1 MVRSQPSPAEKLA
14 RRFCLA
20 LAQEIAGMQPGTWR
34 MMDTIANRMGIPFEE
49 ASAVA
54 DDCAR
59 RQWVDRESHSIRLR
73 EAGRRVA
80 VGVRKV
86 IVSKQQSAEA
96 KLSTTNWARKSAQ
109 RDSQQMTDLE
119 KLQHEIYLL
128 GETINSNGTALK
140 SKTMSEEDRE
150 ALKWQIT
157 VRTSHRNLLLQR
169 LDRLS
174 R

>member
-1 MVRSQPSPAEKLA
+1 
-14 RRFCLA
+14 
-20 LAQEIAGMQPGTWR
+20 
-34 MMDTIANRMGIPFEE
+34 
-49 ASAVA
+49 
-54 DDCAR
+54 
-59 RQWVDRESHSIRLR
+59 
-73 EAGRRVA
+73 

-96 KLSTTNWARKSAQ
+96 KLSTTNLARKSAQ

>member
-20 LAQEIAGMQPGTWR
+20 LAQEAAGMQPGTWS

-49 ASAVA
+49 ASAMA

-80 VGVRKV
+80 VGVRKA
-86 IVSKQQSAEA
+86 IVSKQQAAEA
-96 KLSTTNWARKSAQ
+96 KLRITNWARKSAQ
-109 RDSQQMTDLE
+109 RDQQMTELE

-128 GETINSNGTALK
+128 EETINSNGTALK
-140 SKTMSEEDRE
+140 SKTMSDEDQE